1 MPNGREAVLEWERR
15 RRLPTALASLAA
27 IAFVLG
33 AIVVASQAV
42 GTSDGDSEL
51 LRNVDQHR
59 AAQMISSILQAIG
72 VGLLAAPLYYLFRAA
87 NARSDAMRGQL
98 VGVVVAA
105 PLFLAALAILSGLST
120 LSAATTFV
128 NDDVPRLLARGVA
141 LGGER
146 ANDVASDAITEA
158 PLRPLAAGFG
168 LGGQLGFVI
177 AMFYTCLHAMR
188 TGLLPRFWGS
198 LGMALGAVSF
208 IFFQFALLWFVYL
221 GVLLLGR
228 VPGGRPPAWETGEAM
243 PWPKP
248 GEEAAA
254 AMDGDGAAVEAEPVE
269 GGEPG
274 QLESGERRKRKQRD

>member
-1 MPNGREAVLEWERR
+1 MLEWERR
-15 RRLPTALASLAA
+15 RRTPAALASLAA
-27 IAFVLG
+27 IAFVLA
-33 AIVVASQAV
+33 AILVASQSV
-42 GTSDGDSEL
+42 GGSDGDSEL
-51 LRNVDQHR
+51 LLNVDQHR

-87 NARSDAMRGQL
+87 RDRSDAVRGQL
-98 VGVVVAA
+98 VGVIVAA

-141 LGGER
+141 LGSER
-146 ANDVASDAITEA
+146 ANDVAGDAITEA

-177 AMFYTCLHAMR
+177 AMFYTCMHAMR

-254 AMDGDGAAVEAEPVE
+254 AIEPP
-269 GGEPG
+269 GEEPRAD
-274 QLESGERRKRKQRD
+274 S